1 MSDISSEDSRLVS
14 VVVYASGAVCRRRA
28 LIRARSGPGPFRI
41 ALGGLPLA
49 LDPHSLRAAV
59 VSGPQ
64 RLRVLDVRR
73 EVEAA
78 LPSVEDLSPL
88 KSACDE
94 AEEAADAAGAARA
107 ALAAQVEHTAA
118 LRAVPPAPRRGDPPR
133 HAPADALLAL
143 ADFVDTRLGEL
154 QQRLLAAEDAERE
167 ARREAEIARRR
178 LRAAS
183 GALPT
188 EQVSPSTTVVLTL
201 DQAGTAG
208 PEEGPSG
215 QPDQPE
221 PEIELEL
228 EYGVP
233 GATWTPTYHLRLDGI
248 HSDTPGGSLAMRAV
262 VAQRTGEDWTG
273 VRLGLSTAD
282 LRRRTELPELRSLR
296 LGRRQAEVA
305 PMFRREPPSGLA
317 ELFTGYD
324 AFPKPA
330 AAEAQASAA
339 MAGGAAAGL
348 LEEDADLAMDTFS
361 VKSVRTRSVG
371 SAGPTGGPVPFPP
384 AMAAPPA
391 PAPGGPAYAQPM
403 QAMRAPMAPSGG
415 YGGPPREAKKAF
427 GAAAAQQPEPD
438 QALRDLVQLAL
449 AGPDEPAAE
458 RGLLRPGAAGSGA
471 VATEYRRRAESVARL
486 ALPPRS
492 VPVRSSAGSFD
503 HRYDTAATVDVPAD
517 GAWHTVPVLEFP
529 VELAAEHICVPAV
542 DPRVY
547 AAVRLGNT
555 SPHALLAGAAEVT
568 VDGAYLM
575 TVQLPT
581 LAPGQHRR
589 VGIGVVES
597 VQVARHTR
605 MRESTAGLRGG
616 TVVLEHSVEIELVN
630 RLGRPV
636 TVEVRERVP
645 VGGDKDVKVEEQQA
659 NPPWTVVP
667 PEQDEQHQ
675 RGMRVWRVT
684 LEPHAK
690 QQLNGGYA
698 VRIPAAKAVVDGN
711 RRL

>member
-28 LIRARSGPGPFRI
+28 VIRARSGPGPFRI
-41 ALGGLPLA
+41 ALGGLPLV
-49 LDPHSLRAAV
+49 LDPHSLRASV
-59 VSGPQ
+59 VSGPE

-78 LPSVEDLSPL
+78 LSPVEDLSPL
-88 KSACDE
+88 RRACDE

-107 ALAAQVEHTAA
+107 ALAAQVEHIAA
-118 LRAVPPAPRRGDPPR
+118 LRAVPPSPRRGDPPR
-133 HAPADALLAL
+133 RAPADALLAL
-143 ADFVDTRLGEL
+143 ADFVDARLGEL
-154 QQRLLAAEDAERE
+154 QQRLLAAEDAEQE

-188 EQVSPSTTVVLTL
+188 EQVRPSTTVLLTL
-201 DQAGTAG
+201 DQAGESGQEEG
-208 PEEGPSG
+208 PEEG
-215 QPDQPE
+215 

-233 GATWTPTYHLRLDGI
+233 GATWTPTYHLRLEGV
-248 HSDTPGGSLAMRAV
+248 HSDTPDGSLAMRAV

-296 LGRRQAEVA
+296 LGRRQAEIV
-305 PMFRREPPSGLA
+305 PMLWREPPSGLA

-324 AFPKPA
+324 AAPKPA
-330 AAEAQASAA
+330 VADAPAALAAGSAA
-339 MAGGAAAGL
+339 AWA
-348 LEEDADLAMDTFS
+348 EEDSELSADVHTVRSIRARSADTS
-361 VKSVRTRSVG
+361 
-371 SAGPTGGPVPFPP
+371 GGPVPFPQALAP
-384 AMAAPPA
+384 QAAPMPAAPP
-391 PAPGGPAYAQPM
+391 PPGAAVYAEPM
-403 QAMRAPMAPSGG
+403 RGMRAPAGPSGG
-415 YGGPPREAKKAF
+415 YGGPPQAKKTF
-427 GAAAAQQPEPD
+427 AAAVQQPAPD
-438 QALRDLVQLAL
+438 QALRDLAQLAL
-449 AGPDEPAAE
+449 AGPDEPAAQ
-458 RGLLRPGAAGSGA
+458 RGLLRSGAAASGA
-471 VATEYRRRAESVARL
+471 AATEYRRRAESVARL

-529 VELAAEHICVPAV
+529 VELSAEHICVPAV

-616 TVVLEHSVEIELVN
+616 TIVLEHSVEIELAN

-659 NPPWTVVP
+659 VPPWTAVP
-667 PEQDEQHQ
+667 PEQDERHQ
-675 RGMRVWRVT
+675 RGMRIWRVT

-690 QQLNGGYA
+690 RQLNGGYA

-711 RRL
+711 RRI